1 MKETTMEP
9 LQRSRLAAGAYDVA
23 HTKGAPAYPINIL
36 QIGDGNFLR
45 AFIDWMVDVCNE
57 QGSFRGSV
65 AIAQPLPQ
73 GLTDRLNAQEGLF
86 TVLLRGI
93 EDGKHVQSRRVVS
106 CVQTALDPY
115 RQWAAMRALATDK
128 TLRFVVSNTTEAGI
142 ADVEE
147 PFAPETCPVSFP
159 AKIASLL
166 YARYQAL
173 GGETAPGLVF
183 LPCELI
189 EANGATLKRIVKLHA
204 LRWNLGHAF
213 IAWIDRANHFL
224 DTLVDRIVPGYP
236 ASEADALRAA
246 WGYDDQLIV
255 AAEPFHL
262 LVIQGPPTLADE
274 LPLHKAGLN
283 VVWTDDLRPYRT
295 RKVRILNGAH
305 TATALAAFC
314 AGLDTVQQMTEDPV
328 VSAFLR
334 QVMFQEIV
342 PFVPL
347 PEAERQ
353 AYAATTMERFGNP
366 FIRHELIS
374 IALNSVAKWKVR
386 VLPTLKD
393 HAAEYSRVP
402 AGLAFSL
409 AALLWFYRG
418 RLEDGVYTGQRE
430 AGAYPIRDDSATIAT
445 LAAAWRDDDTARVAD
460 RVLADVALWGEDLTA
475 LPGLAQQV
483 TADLLRITERGMK
496 AALQQAVITANVA
509 TQAKAATISSDIS
522 GD

>member
-1 MKETTMEP
+1 M
-9 LQRSRLAAGAYDVA
+9 
-23 HTKGAPAYPINIL
+23 
-36 QIGDGNFLR
+36 
-45 AFIDWMVDVCNE
+45 
-57 QGSFRGSV
+57 
-65 AIAQPLPQ
+65 
-73 GLTDRLNAQEGLF
+73 
-86 TVLLRGI
+86 
-93 EDGKHVQSRRVVS
+93 
-106 CVQTALDPY
+106 
-115 RQWAAMRALATDK
+115 
-128 TLRFVVSNTTEAGI
+128 
-142 ADVEE
+142 
-147 PFAPETCPVSFP
+147 
-159 AKIASLL
+159 
-166 YARYQAL
+166 
-173 GGETAPGLVF
+173 F

-204 LRWNLGHAF
+204 QRWQLPAAF
-213 IAWIDRANHFL
+213 TDWIDRANHFL

-236 ASEADALRAA
+236 ADEADALRED

-262 LVIQGPPTLADE
+262 LVIQGPAALADE

-334 QVMFQEIV
+334 QVMFNEIV

-386 VLPTLKD
+386 VLPTVKD
-393 HAAEYSRVP
+393 HAAKHGVVP
-402 AGLAFSL
+402 PGLAFSL

-418 RLEDGVYTGQRE
+418 RMQDGACTGQRE
-430 AGAYPIRDDSATIAT
+430 AGAYPIRDD
-445 LAAAWRDDDTARVAD
+445 AAALASLASAWADDDAGQRGRACAGG
-460 RVLADVALWGEDLTA
+460 RRLWGEDLTS
-475 LPGLAQQV
+475 LPGLLPQV
-483 TADLLRITERGMK
+483 TADLVQIAELGMQ
-496 AALQQAVITANVA
+496 AALA
-509 TQAKAATISSDIS
+509 TVGRYCASNRADNRRGTVTV
-522 GD
+522 

>member
-1 MKETTMEP
+1 MQS
-9 LQRSRLAAGAYDVA
+9 LQRGRLAAGSYDA
-23 HTKGAPAYPINIL
+23 SHTRGAPSYPVNIL

-45 AFIDWMVDVCNE
+45 AFVDWMVDICNE
-57 QGSFRGSV
+57 QDRFRGGV

-73 GLTDRLNAQEGLF
+73 GLADRLNAQEGLF

-93 EDGKHVQSRRVVS
+93 EDGQSVQSRRVVS
-106 CVQTALDPY
+106 CVQRALDPY
-115 RQWAAMRALATDK
+115 TQWPAMCALASDPV
-128 TLRFVVSNTTEAGI
+128 LRFVVSNTTEAGI
-142 ADVEE
+142 ADTEE
-147 PFAPETCPVSFP
+147 AFLPDACPTGFP
-159 AKIASLL
+159 AKIAALL

-173 GGETAPGLVF
+173 GGAAAPGLVF

-189 EANGATLKRIVKLHA
+189 EANGATLKRIVKRHA
-204 LRWNLGHAF
+204 QRWNLPPAF
-213 IAWIDRANHFL
+213 TEWIDRANHFL

-236 ASEADALRAA
+236 AQEADALRTE

-262 LVIQGPPTLADE
+262 LVIQGPAALADE
-274 LPLHKAGLN
+274 LPLQQAGLN

-353 AYAATTMERFGNP
+353 SYAATTMERFGNP

-374 IALNSVAKWKVR
+374 IALNSVSKWKVR
-386 VLPTLKD
+386 VLPTVKD
-393 HAAEYSRVP
+393 HAAKHGRVP
-402 AGLAFSL
+402 EALAFSL

-418 RLEDGVYTGQRE
+418 GQQDGAYTGQRD
-430 AGAYPIRDDSATIAT
+430 AGAYPIRDDAATIAT
-445 LAAAWRDDDTARVAD
+445 LAEAWRDDDADQVAG
-460 RVLADVALWGEDLTA
+460 RVLADVRLWGEDLTE
-475 LPGLAQQV
+475 LPGMAAKV
-483 TADLLRITERGMK
+483 TADLMRIAQQGMK
-496 AALQQAVITANVA
+496 AALQQAVVSANVA
-509 TQAKAATISSDIS
+509 GKATNTPGGLAD
-522 GD
+522 

>member
-1 MKETTMEP
+1 MKDTTMEL
-9 LQRSRLAAGAYDVA
+9 LQRSRLAIGAYDAA
-23 HTKGAPAYPINIL
+23 HTEGAPANPVNIL

-57 QGSFRGSV
+57 QGVFRGGV
-65 AIAQPLPQ
+65 AIAQSLPR
-73 GLTDRLNAQEGLF
+73 GLADKLNAQDGLF

-93 EDGKHVQSRRVVS
+93 EDGRHILSRRVVS
-106 CVQTALDPY
+106 CVQIALDPY
-115 RQWAAMRALATDK
+115 RQWEAMRSLAADR

-142 ADVEE
+142 VDVDE
-147 PFAPETCPVSFP
+147 PFDPETCPASFP
-159 AKIASLL
+159 AKIAALL
-166 YARYQAL
+166 YTRYQVL
-173 GGETAPGLVF
+173 GRDTAPGLVF

-189 EANGATLKRIVKLHA
+189 EANGATLKHIVKLHA
-204 LRWNLGHAF
+204 KRWNLDPGF
-213 IAWIDRANHFL
+213 VAWIDQSNHFL

-236 ASEADALRAA
+236 AGEADALCDA

-262 LVIQGPPTLADE
+262 LVIQGPRMLAAE
-274 LPLHKAGLN
+274 LPLHQAGLN
-283 VVWTDDLRPYRT
+283 VVWTDDLHPYRT

-328 VSAFLR
+328 VSAYLNH
-334 QVMFQEIV
+334 VMFQEIV

-353 AYAATTMERFGNP
+353 SYARTTMERFGNP

-386 VLPTLKD
+386 VLPTVKD
-393 HAAEYSRVP
+393 HVAAHGRAP

-418 RLEDGVYTGQRE
+418 RLEGGSYTGQRE
-430 AGAYPIRDDSATIAT
+430 AGAYPIRDDAETIAT
-445 LAAAWRDDDTARVAD
+445 LAAAWHDGDPE
-460 RVLADVALWGEDLTA
+460 RVLADAGLWGEDLTG
-475 LPGLAQQV
+475 LP
-483 TADLLRITERGMK
+483 DLRQLVGRDLQAIANYGMK
-496 AALQQAVITANVA
+496 AALQTATSQYRA
-509 TQAKAATISSDIS
+509 
-522 GD
+522 G